1 MIEETGSLRSAS
13 ISMGLAYTK
22 ALRMINKAEKEL
34 GFSLTK
40 RSTGGR
46 SGGGST
52 LTPEGKEWLKKYEQ
66 YREACIQA
74 GSQLYMEIFSD

>member
-34 GFSLTK
+34 GFSLTNVAPVADPVVEV
-40 RSTGGR
+40 
-46 SGGGST
+46 
-52 LTPEGKEWLKKYEQ
+52 L
-66 YREACIQA
+66 
-74 GSQLYMEIFSD
+74 